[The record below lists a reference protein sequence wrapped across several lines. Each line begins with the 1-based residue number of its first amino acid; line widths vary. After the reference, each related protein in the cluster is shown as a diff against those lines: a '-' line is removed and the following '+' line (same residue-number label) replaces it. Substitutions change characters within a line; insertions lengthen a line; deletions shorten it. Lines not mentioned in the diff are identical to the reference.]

1 MKRFFKHPSMLQ
13 GLSGLSDVY
22 SYVLM
27 YIVVITVITAKTYV

>member
-13 GLSGLSDVY
+13 GLSDVY